1 MVGCKGVE
9 TRGARVGGYIG
20 GIDQGGKGGWMQRWL
35 RPGVQGG
42 GEAKVIEARGARV
55 DGCVGYVSSCVR
67 YAVYKVLSR
76 H

>member
-1 MVGCKGVE
+1 MH
-9 TRGARVGGYIG
+9 RGY
-20 GIDQGGKGGWMQRWL
+20 
-35 RPGVQGG
+35 RPGVHIWVD
-42 GEAKVIEARGARV
+42 AKVIEARGARV